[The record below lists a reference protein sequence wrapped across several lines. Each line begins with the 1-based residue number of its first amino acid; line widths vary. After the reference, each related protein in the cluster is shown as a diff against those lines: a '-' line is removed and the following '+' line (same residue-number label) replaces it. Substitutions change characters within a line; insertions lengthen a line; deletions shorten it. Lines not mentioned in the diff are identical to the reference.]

1 MLKGLVAIVGRPNVG
16 KSTFFNRL
24 VSRRDAIVD
33 DQPGVTRDRNYGTSE
48 WIGKGFE
55 VIDTGGYV
63 SESSDVFE
71 AAIREQVELALEEAD
86 VVLFM
91 VDGKE
96 GLAHDDYQ
104 IADIIRRHQK
114 ANVLLVVNKV
124 DNHKRLMDASEFYS
138 LGFGEFFPISGMSGS
153 GTGELLDAVVK
164 YLPAADPDHDKW
176 AGIPKLAILGK
187 PNVGKS
193 SLVNA
198 LMGKQVN
205 IVTPIAGTTRDSV
218 HTHYSAFGFEYILV
232 DTAGLRRKSKVHD
245 NLEFYSTIRTV
256 KALQECNIAVVLVD
270 ATEGELQNQD
280 LHIIG
285 MVQKHRK
292 PMIIA
297 VNKWDAVKKSEKEA
311 DAFRKHIEERIA
323 PLSYVPI
330 MFISA
335 LEKTRIN
342 QLMQRVQDLV
352 KEGIRKVPT
361 SELNDFLLP
370 IISEKPPASQ
380 RGKLIRIKFVTQ
392 AEGRV
397 PTFVFFANHPQL
409 VQESYKRFLENQIR
423 ERYGF
428 WGWPISI
435 FIREK

>member
-1 MLKGLVAIVGRPNVG
+1 MKGLVAIVGRPNVG
-16 KSTFFNRL
+16 KSTLFNRL
-24 VSRRDAIVD
+24 VAQRDAIVD
-33 DQPGVTRDRNYGTSE
+33 DQPGVTRDRNYGASE
-48 WIGKGFE
+48 WNGKGFE

-63 SESSDVFE
+63 RESSDVFE
-71 AAIREQVELALEEAD
+71 AAIREQVEIALDEAD
-86 VVLFM
+86 VILFC

-96 GLAHDDYQ
+96 GMAHDDYE

-124 DNHKRLMDASEFYS
+124 DNFARSQDAAEFYA
-138 LGFGEFFPISGMSGS
+138 LGFGEFYAISAMSGS
-153 GTGELLDAVVK
+153 GTGELLDAVVEF
-164 YLPAADPDHDKW
+164 LPDADPDADPW
-176 AGIPKLAILGK
+176 DGIPRLAILGK

-198 LMGKQVN
+198 LMGKDVN
-205 IVTPIAGTTRDSV
+205 IVTAIAGTTRDSV

-232 DTAGLRRKSKVHD
+232 DTAGLRRKSKVQD

-256 KALQECNIAVVLVD
+256 KALQSCTVAVVMVD

-292 PMIIA
+292 PLIIA
-297 VNKWDAVKKSEKEA
+297 VNKWDAVKKTDKEA
-311 DAFRKHIEERIA
+311 DAFRLHIEQRIA

-330 MFISA
+330 LFISA
-335 LEKTRIN
+335 KEKVRIH
-342 QLMQRVQDLV
+342 QLMQRVQDVV
-352 KEGIRKVPT
+352 KEGQRKIPT
-361 SELNDFLLP
+361 SELNEFLLP
-370 IISEKPPASQ
+370 LIVEKPPASQ

-392 AEGRV
+392 AEGRN
-397 PTFVFFANHPQL
+397 PTFVFFANHPTL

-423 ERYGF
+423 QRYGF